1 MGSKKKTTPPPTP
14 KSYLIQVYN
23 LDGSHV
29 EDVDAIEDATHI
41 ETRRR
46 MFRSKEGTVYEFP
59 IENLFF
65 VLSKD
70 RPQ

>member
-1 MGSKKKTTPPPTP
+1 MGSKKKTIPPL
-14 KSYLIQVYN
+14 KSYLVQVYN

-29 EDVDAIEDATHI
+29 EDIDAIEDATHI

-46 MFRSKEGTVYEFP
+46 FFKSKEGTVYEFP

-65 VLSKD
+65 ILSKD